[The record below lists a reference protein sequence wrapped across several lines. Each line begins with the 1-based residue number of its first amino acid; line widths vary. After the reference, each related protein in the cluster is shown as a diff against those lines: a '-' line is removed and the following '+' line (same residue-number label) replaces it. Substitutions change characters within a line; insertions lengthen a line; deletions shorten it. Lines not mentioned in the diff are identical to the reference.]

1 MKGTIR
7 VRSLILGR
15 SSLSESNMF
24 LLSSLVPRIFE
35 KISQNDGFL
44 FSMVPNYISFLIL
57 QVHDQVSL
65 SLSLHSLMEELGIGV
80 TFTNLDYS

>member
-80 TFTNLDYS
+80 TFSNLDYS